1 MKLFKIE
8 SDDKFELFSDDHS
21 KFDSKTPIFELD
33 PDDVHISDVHKVNG
47 KFYVISRINRERS
60 IAQVREIKIIE
71 DVDEITDTYEDQLT
85 CPVCGYKNRDSAE
98 LSDEDDNY
106 ECGRCGS
113 ILSYTR
119 HVSVDYDVSL
129 VERCKV
135 IEHD

>member
-1 MKLFKIE
+1 MKIFKIDL
-8 SDDKFELFSDDHS
+8 DDKLELFSDDQS
-21 KFDSKTPIFELD
+21 KFDNKPPLFELD
-33 PDDVHISDVHKVNG
+33 PDECHISDVHKVNG
-47 KFYVISRINRERS
+47 KFYVISRINLERT

-71 DVDEITDTYEDQLT
+71 DVDDIKDTYESELT
-85 CPVCGYKNRDSAE
+85 CPVCGYQNDCSFE

-119 HVSVDYDVSL
+119 QVSVDYDVSL